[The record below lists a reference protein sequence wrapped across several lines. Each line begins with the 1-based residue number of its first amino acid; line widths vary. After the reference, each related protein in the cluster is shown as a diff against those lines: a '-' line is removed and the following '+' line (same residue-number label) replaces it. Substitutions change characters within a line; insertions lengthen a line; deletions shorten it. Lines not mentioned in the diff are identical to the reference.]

1 MQPVE
6 DGLAKVI
13 LLLRE
18 DLKKNGV
25 LHAIFNAM
33 SAVVR
38 ISGHLRTS
46 QDISG
51 HLRTSQDISGG
62 DRQTGR
68 SRENSLSVFLDS
80 HQTEAPKAKQTQF
93 LSQIPVLVTAMM
105 SCHDILSSVPVQN
118 LTAPSAPREACR
130 FPAEDLF
137 IFLLSVS
144 FFWFIVYM
152 FFFGGLHH
160 FYHQDP

>member
-1 MQPVE
+1 VEFGCLPVHVSHASFFE

-33 SAVVR
+33 SAVAR

-51 HLRTSQDISGG
+51 D
-62 DRQTGR
+62 DR
-68 SRENSLSVFLDS
+68 
-80 HQTEAPKAKQTQF
+80 
-93 LSQIPVLVTAMM
+93 
-105 SCHDILSSVPVQN
+105 
-118 LTAPSAPREACR
+118 
-130 FPAEDLF
+130 
-137 IFLLSVS
+137 
-144 FFWFIVYM
+144 
-152 FFFGGLHH
+152 
-160 FYHQDP
+160 

>member
-25 LHAIFNAM
+25 LRAIFNAM

-51 HLRTSQDISGG
+51 RLRTSQVVI
-62 DRQTGR
+62 GR
-68 SRENSLSVFLDS
+68 PED
-80 HQTEAPKAKQTQF
+80 PGK
-93 LSQIPVLVTAMM
+93 IP
-105 SCHDILSSVPVQN
+105 
-118 LTAPSAPREACR
+118 
-130 FPAEDLF
+130 
-137 IFLLSVS
+137 
-144 FFWFIVYM
+144 
-152 FFFGGLHH
+152 
-160 FYHQDP
+160 

>member
-1 MQPVE
+1 MQLVE

-51 HLRTSQDISGG
+51 HLR
-62 DRQTGR
+62 
-68 SRENSLSVFLDS
+68 
-80 HQTEAPKAKQTQF
+80 
-93 LSQIPVLVTAMM
+93 
-105 SCHDILSSVPVQN
+105 
-118 LTAPSAPREACR
+118 
-130 FPAEDLF
+130 
-137 IFLLSVS
+137 
-144 FFWFIVYM
+144 
-152 FFFGGLHH
+152 
-160 FYHQDP
+160 